1 MLRWSGNAVQVS
13 AIPVEAVV
21 TLSPRQ
27 LEIVTL
33 IGRDGDQWQTVAA
46 KLGISPNTV
55 RSHVDKIL
63 LRNPSTKS
71 PRDAISELY
80 WRMVGTGDT

>member
-1 MLRWSGNAVQVS
+1 M
-13 AIPVEAVV
+13 
-21 TLSPRQ
+21 TLSPRE

-33 IGRDGDQWQTVAA
+33 VGRDGDQWQTVAT
-46 KLGISPNTV
+46 KLGISLNTV
-55 RSHVDKIL
+55 RSHVSRIL

-80 WRMVGTGDT
+80 WRMVATGDNDEDVA